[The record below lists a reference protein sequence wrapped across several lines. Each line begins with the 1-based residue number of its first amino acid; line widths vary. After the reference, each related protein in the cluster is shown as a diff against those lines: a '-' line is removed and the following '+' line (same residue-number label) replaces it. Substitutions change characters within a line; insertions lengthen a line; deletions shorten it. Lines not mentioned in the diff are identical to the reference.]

1 MVDPTLLGVA
11 GTIVATAARVAI
23 YMAGRQRRSAAT
35 RPGSSHTVI
44 VTVQRE
50 VRVPSPED
58 SQNRIAPES
67 ANRTTQLRRRSAP
80 TTGTRW
86 ASGRPTE

>member
-23 YMAGRQRRSAAT
+23 YMAGRRRRSAAT
-35 RPGSSHTVI
+35 RPDSSHTVI

-50 VRVPSPED
+50 VRVPSPD
-58 SQNRIAPES
+58 SQSRIDSES
-67 ANRTTQLRRRSAP
+67 AHRATQLQRRSAP
-80 TTGTRW
+80 TTDTRW